1 MKQLEKEELQ
11 EKLKKNGIY
20 LTDFIS
26 SSTYDAVVNLL
37 YRTKRLPTVSERFI
51 AAYEY
56 KNGDPIRLYK
66 SHMDSDFIAGVHWLI
81 RWLNESEEQKAVEG
95 RL

>member
-11 EKLKKNGIY
+11 EELKKNGIY

-26 SSTYDAVVNLL
+26 SSTYDAVVNMLH
-37 YRTKRLPTVSERFI
+37 KAKQLPSHDI
-51 AAYEY
+51 IYEVACDY
-56 KNGDPIRLYK
+56 QDSDPIRLNK
-66 SHMDSDFIAGVHWLI
+66 SNMTSDFIAGVHWLI